1 MDNTNLALFVV
12 ASWILVV
19 TPGPDM
25 LYVITR
31 GISQGRKS
39 GVVSAIG
46 VTLGILV
53 HTLFAAFGFAVI
65 LKTSAVAFGVVK
77 YLGALYAVADRTPRV
92 YPWMNEPGGG
102 ILAAWNILDPLTAY
116 TICDTT

>member
-46 VTLGILV
+46 VTLGILG
-53 HTLFAAFGFAVI
+53 AYAFCRIRFCGYSENVGRCF
-65 LKTSAVAFGVVK
+65 
-77 YLGALYAVADRTPRV
+77 R
-92 YPWMNEPGGG
+92 GGEISGSPLSG
-102 ILAAWNILDPLTAY
+102 ILGRKDH
-116 TICDTT
+116 